1 MLYLIL
7 SIFCSVSVGIIFKI
21 AAKNTRRN
29 SQMIL
34 CNYAVALLL
43 CYIFF
48 KPGLQPEQYTA
59 HWPLLTALM
68 VLLPSIFLLLALSV
82 KHVGI
87 VKTDAAQRLSLFIPI
102 LAAWFIFHEDFNTW
116 KLLGLAVG
124 FPALLLIL
132 SRKTEETKTQNIWL
146 YPALVL
152 LGFGTVDTLFKK
164 VAILPDLPY
173 TTSLFMVFLGALMV
187 TFSGVLYELIF
198 LKKKVQ
204 FINFA
209 YGLLIGI
216 FNFGNILFYLK
227 AHKEFADNPSTVFA
241 AMNMGVIV
249 IGSLAGVFLFKE
261 KLTIKNYI
269 GIGLALVAIVFITL
283 SQIFT

>member
-21 AAKNTRRN
+21 AARNTRRN

-34 CNYAVALLL
+34 SNYAVALLL
-43 CYIFF
+43 CYVFF
-48 KPGLQPEQYTA
+48 APEAQPEHYRE

-102 LAAWFIFHEDFNTW
+102 LAAWFIFHEDFNFW

-132 SRKTEETKTQNIWL
+132 SRKTEETKTPNAWL

-173 TTSLFMVFLGALMV
+173 TTSLFMVFTGAMTV
-187 TFSGVLYELIF
+187 TFCGVVYELFF
-198 LKKKVQ
+198 LKIKVQ
-204 FINFA
+204 AINFA

-227 AHKEFADNPSTVFA
+227 AHKEFAENPSTVFA

-249 IGSLAGVFLFKE
+249 FGSLAGIFLFKE
-261 KLTIKNYI
+261 KLTSKNYI
-269 GIGLALVAIVFITL
+269 GIALALVAIVCITL
-283 SQIFT
+283 SQVFK